1 MANQALRKAPL
12 AGFDGGSAAAR
23 VTPEMPATRLS
34 LRARAED
41 VGALSS
47 ALGLPLP
54 TRPKTSASSNGRHA
68 LWLGPDEWL
77 LVDENEADM
86 MALAASSGVL
96 HSATDVSHRNTAILV
111 SGPKAAE
118 AVASACPHDL
128 SPASFP
134 VGTCARTVLGKIE
147 VIVYRSGEQAYR
159 VECWRSFS
167 TYAFG
172 ILEEGA
178 EDAGHQ

>member
-47 ALGLPLP
+47 ALGLTLP
-54 TRPKTSASSNGRHA
+54 TRPKTSASANGRHA

-77 LVDENEADM
+77 LIDENEADM
-86 MALAASSGVL
+86 MALAASAGVL
-96 HSATDVSHRNTAILV
+96 HSATDVTHRYTAILV
-111 SGPKAAE
+111 SGPNAAT
-118 AVASACPHDL
+118 AIAGACPHDL
-128 SPASFP
+128 SEAAFP
-134 VGTCARTVLGKIE
+134 VGACVRTVLGKIE
-147 VIVYRSGEQAYR
+147 VVIYRTGQQAYR

-167 TYAFG
+167 TYAFAM
-172 ILEEGA
+172 LAEGA
-178 EDAGHQ
+178 EDAGH